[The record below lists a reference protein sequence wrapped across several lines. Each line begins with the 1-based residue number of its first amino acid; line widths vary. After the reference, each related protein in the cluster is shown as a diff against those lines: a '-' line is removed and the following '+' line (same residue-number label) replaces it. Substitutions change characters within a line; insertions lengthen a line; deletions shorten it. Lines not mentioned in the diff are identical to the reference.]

1 MTTIWSEQ
9 SISDLRKV
17 LGNVDDTTLTAILE
31 LNPTFEEIEEAIMWL
46 DGRAEKPANGG
57 WPLVGHVGEI
67 FEILVAGA
75 EGKSQIH

>member
-46 DGRAEKPANGG
+46 DGRAGS
-57 WPLVGHVGEI
+57 
-67 FEILVAGA
+67 ILHTRRGLAD
-75 EGKSQIH
+75 